1 MANATDSAWS
11 DTRVEMLEAMWNE
24 GRSAG
29 QIAGALPGGFT
40 RNAVIGKL
48 TRMGLQRSPGA
59 VSATRSLHGS
69 RGARV
74 QKAARPPAPRPVAPP
89 VRAEPPPAV
98 EPISILALKY
108 GVCRW
113 PLVEADV
120 IGGYLFCGCEAL
132 EGRPYCATH
141 AERARDRTAKPLNT
155 KSIERLIRARG

>member
-11 DTRVEMLEAMWNE
+11 DTRVEMLKAMWNE

-48 TRMGLQRSPGA
+48 TRLGLQRSPGA

-74 QKAARPPAPRPVAPP
+74 QKAARRIVQPPPPV
-89 VRAEPPPAV
+89 VRAEPAPAA

-113 PLVEADV
+113 PLREADV
-120 IGGYLFCGCEAL
+120 IGGYLFCGCKAL
-132 EGRPYCATH
+132 EGRPYCGAH
-141 AERARDRTAKPLNT
+141 AERARDKNAKPINT